1 MWTRCTHPI
10 VHSVPFRLLSSCVF
24 PVAGPNQTMENVR
37 DVVTELHIHVFVLVS
52 QVTQYDLVSNQ
63 YIVKL

>member
-1 MWTRCTHPI
+1 
-10 VHSVPFRLLSSCVF
+10 
-24 PVAGPNQTMENVR
+24 MENVR

-63 YIVKL
+63 YIVKSYKESTIIELFHAAFKMVKQ